1 MHKHVFHEWMS
12 EQMNDWLTEWM
23 SGKNPGIGVNLLGPG
38 LGSSTNY
45 TVLSNSQ
52 DFSAFLVFCEKRGW
66 DKI

>member
-1 MHKHVFHEWMS
+1 
-12 EQMNDWLTEWM
+12 M